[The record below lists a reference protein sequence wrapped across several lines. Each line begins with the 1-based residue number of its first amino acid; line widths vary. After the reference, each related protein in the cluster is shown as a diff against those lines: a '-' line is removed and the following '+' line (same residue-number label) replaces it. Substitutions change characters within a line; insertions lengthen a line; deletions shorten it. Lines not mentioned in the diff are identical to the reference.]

1 LARSINKLKQIVGG
15 IGNDGDE
22 TNLLPAYWSSPS
34 AEAKQLTIDLEE
46 NESVG
51 RILINNSGM
60 IVADIVSQNQDTSI
74 NNSYTVFWSSPTAKP
89 KIILS
94 NDVILRDLNN
104 EGQILIL
111 SLDKT
116 PELLLLS
123 LPTSETQLLSL
134 KIGDKTYNINPNRFS
149 LNDLGQIVG
158 SVLESVQI
166 VGTVLNSVPIYWSS
180 PTSDPQLLSLKI
192 GDKTYSNGAAL
203 SINNLRQ
210 IVGYIL
216 DSKANKFIQVYWSS
230 PTSDPQPINLEFINE
245 DDKILKQIE
254 TKINDLGQIIV
265 TEINIDLSD
274 PAPKLK
280 SLSYYLSSP
289 TATPELLEGVPGYK
303 NVTANDIL

>member
-1 LARSINKLKQIVGG
+1 
-15 IGNDGDE
+15 
-22 TNLLPAYWSSPS
+22 
-34 AEAKQLTIDLEE
+34 
-46 NESVG
+46 
-51 RILINNSGM
+51 M
-60 IVADIVSQNQDTSI
+60 IVADIVSLNQDNSI
-74 NNSYTVFWSSPTAKP
+74 NNTYIVFWSSPTAKP

-94 NDVILRDLNN
+94 NVFLKDLNN
-104 EGQILIL
+104 EGQILIS
-111 SLDKT
+111 SLQKT
-116 PELLLLS
+116 PKLLLFS

-134 KIGDKTYNINPNRFS
+134 KIGDKTYNIDPNILS

-158 SVLESVQI
+158 SVLETSI
-166 VGTVLNSVPIYWSS
+166 TLNSVPIYWSS

-216 DSKANKFIQVYWSS
+216 DSKANKFILVYWSS

-245 DDKILKQIE
+245 DDKILKQILA
-254 TKINDLGQIIV
+254 KINDLGQIIIIV
-265 TEINIDLSD
+265 TEIF
-274 PAPKLK
+274 PTFKLK

-289 TATPELLEGVPGYK
+289 TETPELLEGLPGYK